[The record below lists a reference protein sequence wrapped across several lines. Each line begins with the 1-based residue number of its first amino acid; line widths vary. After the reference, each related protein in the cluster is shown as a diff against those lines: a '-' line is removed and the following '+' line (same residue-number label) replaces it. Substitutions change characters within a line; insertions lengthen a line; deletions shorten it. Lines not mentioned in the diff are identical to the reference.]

1 MQVAELFAR
10 LGFRIDNSGL
20 NNFRNNLNNLA
31 NNTQNTVNRMKDA
44 FKGLGLAI
52 ASALSVNAFKNM
64 INSANELNDKFLR
77 LRALTKTTGS
87 DFERLKQAVLK
98 AGDITTFNPQEMANT
113 AITMAQ
119 AGFNFRD
126 IIASIL
132 PVSQFSEATGKAF
145 ALDEYA
151 SLVTSTFARFNL
163 KTTDANRVVDA
174 FTGAMNSADMNAQDF
189 AYTMKYVGSIAQ
201 SAGLSLEEA
210 SALIATTATGGIKGS
225 MAGTG
230 LAMILTQLL
239 SPKKSILNELKTRGG
254 IDLYQGG
261 KLKNIGTIITD
272 ISRYLKTLTDR
283 EKTPF
288 LKELVG
294 QNALAE
300 ALYLFQNPQVFA
312 KTLGIIQGS
321 QGITQKTAEAS
332 MSALTKAQ
340 SNLEGAITNLKDVIY
355 QELAPNLALMIEGL
369 GSIVKGIGGLVKE
382 ISKFRNVFMIFMVLM
397 LGGLISI
404 RSSMA
409 LMGRFR
415 LPTLGGGLG
424 SFMSTLG
431 DLPSLGGV
439 AFEGMK
445 IAFNN
450 MIQSMEMATTGFI
463 VLTKAGFGSLFAFIK
478 ANILPLIMI
487 ISGLALVIEDL
498 YVFSQGGNSLFGEF
512 LKDGAPELQ
521 AMYGLVLL
529 LKDEI
534 ISLSDSIAKRFGGS
548 IKNGTDLLKQLGKIA
563 YNTFMFMIVII
574 ESVVVSILYLTDK
587 FMMLIEKV
595 SPGFKF
601 ISSTLSTIGTKVRE
615 WLPNIN
621 TTANLTPNNIV
632 GSNMQQIKNNS
643 INNNITINTNTDN
656 PLSLANTIKKNI
668 SNSVMYAQ

>member
-31 NNTQNTVNRMKDA
+31 NNTQSTVNRMKDA

-64 INSANELNDKFLR
+64 INSANELNDKFLM
-77 LRALTKTTGS
+77 LKALTKTTGK
-87 DFERLKQAVLK
+87 DFENLKKSVLT
-98 AGDITTFNPQEMANT
+98 ASDITTFNPEETVQT
-113 AITMAQ
+113 AINLARGGLSAEQ
-119 AGFNFRD
+119 IR
-126 IIASIL
+126 ASIL
-132 PVSQFSEATGKAF
+132 PVGQLSEATGKVMQ
-145 ALDEYA
+145 LGEYA
-151 SLVTSTFARFNL
+151 DLVNNVLGQFGLQTKDLNRATDIMVGAINSGSL
-163 KTTDANRVVDA
+163 
-174 FTGAMNSADMNAQDF
+174 NAQDF
-189 AYTMKYVGSIAQ
+189 AYTMKYVGSIAKN
-201 SAGLSLEEA
+201 AGLTLEQA
-210 SALIATTATGGIKGS
+210 SALIATTSTVSKGS

-230 LAMILTQLL
+230 IAMILTQLL
-239 SPKKSILNELKTRGG
+239 NPKKSVLNELKTKGG

-272 ISRYLKTLTDR
+272 ISRYLKTLTDQQ
-283 EKTPF
+283 KTPF

-300 ALYLFQNPQVFA
+300 ALYIFQNPEKFA
-312 KTLGIIQGS
+312 NILSKTTNS
-321 QGITQKTAEAS
+321 QGITQTTAEAS

-340 SNLEGAITNLKDVIY
+340 SQLEGAITNLKDVIY

-369 GSIVKGIGGLVKE
+369 GSIVKGMGGLVKE
-382 ISKFRNVFMIFMVLM
+382 ISKFRNVFVTFMVLM
-397 LGGLISI
+397 IGGFIAMK
-404 RSSMA
+404 SSMG

-439 AFEGMK
+439 VFEGMK

-463 VLTKAGFGSLFAFIK
+463 VLAKAGFGSLFAFIK

-521 AMYGLVLL
+521 SMYGLILL

-621 TTANLTPNNIV
+621 TTANLTPKNVV
-632 GSNMQQIKNNS
+632 GSNMQQIRNNQNS
-643 INNNITINTNTDN
+643 YNINITTNTDN
-656 PLSLANTIKKNI
+656 PLMMANTIKNQLKA
-668 SNSVMYAQ
+668 SHMGTQ